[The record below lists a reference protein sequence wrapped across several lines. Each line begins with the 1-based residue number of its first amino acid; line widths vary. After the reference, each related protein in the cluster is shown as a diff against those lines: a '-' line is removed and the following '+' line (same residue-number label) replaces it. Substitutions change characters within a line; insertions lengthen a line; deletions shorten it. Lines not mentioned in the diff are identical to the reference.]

1 MDGVSVFRSA
11 EMTIELPEQIR
22 ETLFDHAR
30 EGAPKEVVGVLAG
43 HRGDTSTVENVFPA
57 ENVADTPKTRYE
69 IAPEAEL
76 ELLDRID
83 EVGLDVV
90 GFYHSHPD
98 GPLEPSAVDVK
109 LAAWPGY
116 SYVIV
121 SLAGDRPT
129 LGSWRWDGDQF
140 DREAVRRV

>member
-1 MDGVSVFRSA
+1 
-11 EMTIELPEQIR
+11 MTLELPNSAR
-22 ETLFDHAR
+22 ETISDHAR
-30 EGAPKEVVGVLAG
+30 EGAPEEIVGMLAG
-43 HRGDTSTVENVFPA
+43 HRGDTSTVERVFPA
-57 ENVADTPKTRYE
+57 ENVANTPTRRYE

-83 EVGLDVV
+83 EAGLDVV
-90 GFYHSHPD
+90 GFYHSHPK
-98 GPLEPSAVDVK
+98 GPLEPSAVDAR

-121 SLAGDRPT
+121 SLSEDHPT

-140 DREAVRRV
+140 ERETVCRV